1 VVYDADLVLFVG
13 SHTGDQVTNGW
24 TIPRAG
30 TRVIQ
35 VDIDPSELGRSY
47 PNEVSLQGDAKIT
60 VRRLGEMVSPRGKKT
75 EWAARAR
82 EVVASWKREVE
93 PHEKSDV
100 VPIRPERLCRELAAL
115 LPENAVLVADT
126 GFASIWTGTLVDIT
140 SPGQTYLRAAGSLGW
155 GFPASLG
162 AKCAVP
168 DRPVIC
174 FTGDGGFWYHSN
186 EMETAARCGIKT
198 VTLVNNNSTLAQ
210 DIRSILLAYGDR
222 PGKREE
228 LYRFRD
234 VHFARMAEE
243 MGCRGI
249 RVEHPE
255 GIAPALR
262 EALAGDKPAVVEV
275 ITDPECRAPD
285 PWTPPPG

>member
-1 VVYDADLVLFVG
+1 
-13 SHTGDQVTNGW
+13 
-24 TIPRAG
+24 
-30 TRVIQ
+30 
-35 VDIDPSELGRSY
+35 
-47 PNEVSLQGDAKIT
+47 
-60 VRRLGEMVSPRGKKT
+60 
-75 EWAARAR
+75 
-82 EVVASWKREVE
+82 
-93 PHEKSDV
+93 
-100 VPIRPERLCRELAAL
+100 
-115 LPENAVLVADT
+115 
-126 GFASIWTGTLVDIT
+126 
-140 SPGQTYLRAAGSLGW
+140 
-155 GFPASLG
+155 
-162 AKCAVP
+162 
-168 DRPVIC
+168 
-174 FTGDGGFWYHSN
+174 
-186 EMETAARCGIKT
+186 METAARCGIKT